1 MNEIKKNLRAILI
14 VCAAVLFVGA
24 GVVGGFA
31 GFRVWSDRQSEQAR
45 TDSVTAA
52 RHSVEAMFTYDY
64 HTVDTELPKV
74 GPSLTPGFRSDYM
87 KLVTDVIAKGAKEKQ
102 LTVKATTQAVGVV
115 SADRSHAVVLLYLNQ
130 VTTGKDSPQGTI
142 TPSRV
147 RVNLDREN
155 GHWLVGNVTPI

>member
-1 MNEIKKNLRAILI
+1 MKNIKNNLRAIL
-14 VCAAVLFVGA
+14 VVGAAILFVGA
-24 GVVGGFA
+24 GVASGFA
-31 GFRVWSDRQSEQAR
+31 GFKEWSDRQTEQAR
-45 TDSVTAA
+45 TESVAAA
-52 RHSVEAMFTYDY
+52 RHSVEAMFSYDY

-102 LTVKATTQAVGVV
+102 LTVKATTQAAGVV

-130 VTTGKDSPQGTI
+130 VTTGKDAPQGTV

-147 RVNLDREN
+147 RVNLDRED